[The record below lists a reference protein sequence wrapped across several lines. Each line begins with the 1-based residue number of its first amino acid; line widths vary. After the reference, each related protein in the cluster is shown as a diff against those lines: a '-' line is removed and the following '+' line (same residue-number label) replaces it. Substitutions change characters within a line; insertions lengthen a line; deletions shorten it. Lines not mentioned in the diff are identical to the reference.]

1 MPKTILYIATT
12 IDGYIARPDGN
23 IDWLTSFPPPESG
36 DYGYAALLE
45 SIGTIVMGRRT
56 YDDILGFGIEW
67 PYTGFTTYVVTHNKE
82 YTASTPQTFIIN
94 EDAVGALRSIK
105 DTAEKDIWIVGGGE
119 IIKELLTE
127 DLIDTMIIAIIP
139 VIIGQGIS
147 LFKAPVPQSSWQLIK
162 TESFSTGAVN
172 LHYQKI
178 AQSE

>member
-56 YDDILGFGIEW
+56 YEDILGFGIEW

-105 DTAEKDIWIVGGGE
+105 HTAEKDIWIVGGGAL
-119 IIKELLTE
+119 IQSLLN
-127 DLIDTMIIAIIP
+127 DRLIDAMIISVVP
-139 VIIGQGIS
+139 KIIGDGIR
-147 LFKAPVPQSSWQLIK
+147 LFPAPSEESQWRLTHTQSFNTGIANLLYVRQL
-162 TESFSTGAVN
+162 
-172 LHYQKI
+172 
-178 AQSE
+178 

>member
-56 YDDILGFGIEW
+56 YEDILGFGIEW

-105 DTAEKDIWIVGGGE
+105 HTAEKDIWIVGGGAL
-119 IIKELLTE
+119 IQSLLN
-127 DLIDTMIIAIIP
+127 DRLIDAMIISVVP
-139 VIIGQGIS
+139 KIIGDGIRLFPAPSEESQWRLTHTQSFNTGIAS
-147 LFKAPVPQSSWQLIK
+147 LLYERQL
-162 TESFSTGAVN
+162 
-172 LHYQKI
+172 
-178 AQSE
+178 

>member
-56 YDDILGFGIEW
+56 YEDILGFGIEW

-94 EDAVGALRSIK
+94 EDAVGALGSIK
-105 DTAEKDIWIVGGGE
+105 DTAEKDIWIVGGGAL
-119 IIKELLTE
+119 IQSLLN
-127 DLIDTMIIAIIP
+127 DRLIDAMIISVVPKIIWD
-139 VIIGQGIS
+139 GIR
-147 LFKAPVPQSSWQLIK
+147 LFPAPSEESRWTLTHMQSFNTGIANLLYERQL
-162 TESFSTGAVN
+162 
-172 LHYQKI
+172 
-178 AQSE
+178 